1 MCTYCTF
8 KGDIGPQGV
17 SGVKGEKGK
26 AGDSGIDGCRCKGQ
40 KVCLSVCLLLSA
52 CHKNSS
58 LLKDDYS
65 LSMNPVSQTF

>member
-40 KVCLSVCLLLSA
+40 KVCLSVCLLSVHIEIFKIIL
-52 CHKNSS
+52 N
-58 LLKDDYS
+58 
-65 LSMNPVSQTF
+65 MN